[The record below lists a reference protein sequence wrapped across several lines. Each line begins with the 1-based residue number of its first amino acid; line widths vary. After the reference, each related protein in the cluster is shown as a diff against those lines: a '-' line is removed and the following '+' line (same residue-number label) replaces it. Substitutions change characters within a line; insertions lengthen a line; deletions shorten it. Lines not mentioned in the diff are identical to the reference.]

1 MVKLGKLAV
10 LFVVGAVM
18 SLTEAQ
24 DIPTC
29 ATKLVPCADYLNSTT
44 TPPASC
50 CNPIKET
57 VANELTC
64 LCNLYKDPNL
74 LKSFNINV
82 TDALRL
88 TRNCGVST
96 DLSVCSKSQSPTAS
110 AVPPPGQAGSDGAAA
125 DKIAWTGITSLL
137 LFLATAILY

>member
-1 MVKLGKLAV
+1 MVKLWTVAV
-10 LFVVGAVM
+10 IFVVGAVM

-24 DIPTC
+24 DIPSC

-50 CNPIKET
+50 CDPIKQT
-57 VANELTC
+57 VANDLTC
-64 LCNLYKDPNL
+64 LCNLYKDPNF
-74 LKSFNINV
+74 LKAFNINI

-110 AVPPPGQAGSDGAAA
+110 TVPPPGQAGNDGGAT
-125 DKIAWTGITSLL
+125 DRIAWTAITSLL